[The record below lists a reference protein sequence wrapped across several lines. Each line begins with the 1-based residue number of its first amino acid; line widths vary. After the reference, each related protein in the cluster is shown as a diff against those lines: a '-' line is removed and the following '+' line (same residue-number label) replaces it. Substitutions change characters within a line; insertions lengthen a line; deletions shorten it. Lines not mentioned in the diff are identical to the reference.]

1 MTFTSKTKQN
11 EDQPLV
17 FWLNGS
23 VHNSTQKSSP
33 INITK
38 ESTLSSLYASDDEE
52 NIGSTPNNNETFE
65 NEKGILIANEK
76 YDRPSSSSTSHP
88 HWKYACIL
96 SAITYVITFSFIPF
110 RKSSSS
116 PSPMLSTDDA
126 QAYTRLNILFGHLHM
141 AKTGGTT
148 LNGIMAN
155 RFERVCGNK
164 GYSYDAYLANERAK
178 EAIQAANDESIKLS
192 SKFGHDR
199 VKKST
204 IYEIGFE
211 DCDYISTEE
220 ENPQWWIDNFGDGR
234 FHNGTVMELHVP
246 CRDSIDHLMSQCNY
260 FHHAIDCDAED
271 DEDFYKSIEKCYVYL
286 GRYSHRLRHHFD
298 VKCFDFHQEFT
309 TYVDLMAKELQER
322 RFVSEPYI
330 KRETNRPRNKAS
342 ECIWGRQDLIKKA
355 REYLLENVEYYQF
368 CDECIGS
375 EDDLIIASN

>member
-1 MTFTSKTKQN
+1 MSFTSETKEN

-17 FWLNGS
+17 VWLNDS
-23 VHNSTQKSSP
+23 NSNKVAKETSS
-33 INITK
+33 
-38 ESTLSSLYASDDEE
+38 YASDDEE
-52 NIGSTPNNNETFE
+52 NVGSIHNKNQTLQNN
-65 NEKGILIANEK
+65 KWILIAEEQH
-76 YDRPSSSSTSHP
+76 DRASSSTSNT
-88 HWKYACIL
+88 HWKYACML
-96 SAITYVITFSFIPF
+96 SAIAYILTLSFIVF
-110 RKSSSS
+110 RKASSSS
-116 PSPMLSTDDA
+116 SQLLSTDDA
-126 QAYTRLNILFGHLHM
+126 QAYTRPKILFGHLHM

-178 EAIQAANDESIKLS
+178 EASHAADDESIKLS
-192 SKFGHDR
+192 SKYGHDR
-199 VKKST
+199 VKKSLM
-204 IYEIGFE
+204 YEIGFE

-220 ENPQWWIDNFGDGR
+220 EHPQWWIDNFGDGR

-246 CRDSIDHLMSQCNY
+246 CRDPIDHLMSQCNY
-260 FHHAIDCDAED
+260 FHHTIDCDAEN

-322 RFVSEPYI
+322 RFISEPYI
-330 KRETNRPRNKAS
+330 KRDTNRPRNKTS
-342 ECIWGRQDLIKKA
+342 ECIWGRQDLIEKA

>member
-1 MTFTSKTKQN
+1 MTFTSETKEN

-17 FWLNGS
+17 VWLNDS
-23 VHNSTQKSSP
+23 NSNKF
-33 INITK
+33 TK
-38 ESTLSSLYASDDEE
+38 ERTVSSSSYASDDEE
-52 NIGSTPNNNETFE
+52 NVGSIHNKNQTFQ
-65 NEKGILIANEK
+65 NKKQLPIAEEK
-76 YDRPSSSSTSHP
+76 YDRRGSNKSHP

-110 RKSSSS
+110 RKASSS

-126 QAYTRLNILFGHLHM
+126 QAYTRPNILFGHLHM

-178 EAIQAANDESIKLS
+178 EAILAANDESIKLS

-246 CRDSIDHLMSQCNY
+246 CRDPIDHLMSQCNY
-260 FHHAIDCDAED
+260 FHHAIDCDAEN

-322 RFVSEPYI
+322 RFVAEPYI

-342 ECIWGRQDLIKKA
+342 ECIWGRQDLIEKA
-355 REYLLENVEYYQF
+355 REYLIENVEYYQF